1 MCAGLSGREGGRA
14 HSPSPGDRPGA
25 RGLTPASLRW
35 LEERLSLET
44 ECGGASA
51 EGYCLCVSGLG
62 GGLGWRGERFLA
74 FS

>member
-1 MCAGLSGREGGRA
+1 MQGFLPGRVAGHTPESRWHR
-14 HSPSPGDRPGA
+14 PGDR
-25 RGLTPASLRW
+25 GLTTAPSAG

-44 ECGGASA
+44 KWGGASA